1 MADSR
6 VLKSTPGEAEAEE
19 EEGETAAWV
28 GGFRGR
34 NRKL

>member
-6 VLKSTPGEAEAEE
+6 VLKSTSGEAAEAE

-34 NRKL
+34 KRKL

>member
-6 VLKSTPGEAEAEE
+6 VLKSTPGEAAEE
-19 EEGETAAWV
+19 EDETAAWV